1 MQINIK
7 TSAANQA
14 IVSNLTQKLPG
25 GAKENIIARVALGYS
40 LSTGKRFKQNEFG
53 TYDSQGKE
61 YKEHILFDSYKDF
74 YIALICQAYGI
85 NKNNELI
92 PKYVKLHID
101 HGLEA
106 INYLFENRPQYTFF
120 DFLIENVE
128 ARKTMGQNGRKY
140 LEDNWTVEKNVKIL
154 KKLEEI

>member
-25 GAKENIIARVALGYS
+25 GAKENIIARVALGFS
-40 LSTGKRFKQNEFG
+40 LATGKRFQQNEFNV
-53 TYDSQGKE
+53 YDSQGKE
-61 YKEHILFDSYKDF
+61 YKEHILFDSANRDF
-74 YIALICQAYGI
+74 YVALICQAYGI

-101 HGLEA
+101 HGLEQ
-106 INYLFENRPQYTFF
+106 INYLG
-120 DFLIENVE
+120 IV
-128 ARKTMGQNGRKY
+128 
-140 LEDNWTVEKNVKIL
+140 V
-154 KKLEEI
+154 

>member
-40 LSTGKRFKQNEFG
+40 LSTGKRFKQNEFS

-61 YKEHILFDSYKDF
+61 YKEHILFVN
-74 YIALICQAYGI
+74 ICQNPNI
-85 NKNNELI
+85 FTI
-92 PKYVKLHID
+92 PRYNCL
-101 HGLEA
+101 
-106 INYLFENRPQYTFF
+106 
-120 DFLIENVE
+120 DFC
-128 ARKTMGQNGRKY
+128 
-140 LEDNWTVEKNVKIL
+140 
-154 KKLEEI
+154 

>member
-40 LSTGKRFKQNEFG
+40 LSTGKRFKQNEFS

-85 NKNNELI
+85 NKNNEQALNNH
-92 PKYVKLHID
+92 YQLLAYSATTH
-101 HGLEA
+101 
-106 INYLFENRPQYTFF
+106 Q
-120 DFLIENVE
+120 
-128 ARKTMGQNGRKY
+128 M
-140 LEDNWTVEKNVKIL
+140 L
-154 KKLEEI
+154 KH

>member
-14 IVSNLTQKLPG
+14 IVTRLTQKLPG
-25 GAKENIIARVALGYS
+25 GAKENIIARIALGYS
-40 LSTGKRFKQNEFG
+40 LSSGKRFQQNEFNA
-53 TYDSQGKE
+53 YDSQGKE
-61 YKEHILFDSYKDF
+61 YKDHILFDPASRDF

-101 HGLEA
+101 HGLELICSA
-106 INYLFENRPQYTFF
+106 LIINIL
-120 DFLIENVE
+120 FLIFLWS
-128 ARKTMGQNGRKY
+128 T
-140 LEDNWTVEKNVKIL
+140 LERESMR
-154 KKLEEI
+154 